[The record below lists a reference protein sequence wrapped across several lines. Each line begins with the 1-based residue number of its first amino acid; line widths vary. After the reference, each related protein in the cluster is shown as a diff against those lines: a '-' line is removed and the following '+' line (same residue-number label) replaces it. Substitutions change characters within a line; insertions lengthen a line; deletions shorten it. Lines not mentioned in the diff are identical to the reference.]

1 VTRERR
7 KRMPSYQYEAKT
19 LQGSM
24 IKGKMEA
31 ENEHAVRT
39 SLRERDYY
47 PQSIR
52 LASKSMDIDLSKY
65 AKVPIQ
71 SISIFCRQFSF
82 TVSAGM
88 NILKAIDVVGEQTE
102 NKKLRNILKEVR
114 SDIEKGS
121 SLSDGFRKHK
131 DIPDMLVNMIAVGEV
146 SGSLDSIMVRMADY
160 YEKNYK
166 LQKKVKGSL
175 TYPLMICVV
184 AVLVVNLLLIFV
196 LPTFVGMIT
205 SSGGALPLPTRMVMA
220 LSAFMKS
227 YGLLLMGFVLILLL
241 IIKFVLNHNIDMA
254 EKMDMLKLKIP
265 IFGKIMAKIVTA
277 RFTRTFGALMS
288 SGVPVLESIDI
299 CSKVLGNTAASSLL
313 QSTSESVRKGNGI
326 GESLEDR
333 GIFPTMLTQML
344 KIGEETGTLDS
355 IMEKTA
361 EYYDSEVD
369 NATSQLSTLIE
380 PIILVVLGVVVGFIV
395 IAMLLPMFEM
405 YNTVA

>member
-1 VTRERR
+1 
-7 KRMPSYQYEAKT
+7 
-19 LQGSM
+19 M
-24 IKGKMEA
+24 I
-31 ENEHAVRT
+31 
-39 SLRERDYY
+39 
-47 PQSIR
+47 
-52 LASKSMDIDLSKY
+52 
-65 AKVPIQ
+65 
-71 SISIFCRQFSF
+71 
-82 TVSAGM
+82 
-88 NILKAIDVVGEQTE
+88 
-102 NKKLRNILKEVR
+102 
-114 SDIEKGS
+114 
-121 SLSDGFRKHK
+121 
-131 DIPDMLVNMIAVGEV
+131 
-146 SGSLDSIMVRMADY
+146 RMADY

-166 LQKKVKGSL
+166 LQKKIKGSL

-227 YGLLLMGFVLILLL
+227 YGLLLMGFVLMLVL
-241 IIKFVLNHNIDMA
+241 IIKFILNHNIEIA

-265 IFGKIMAKIVTA
+265 IFGKIMTKIVTA

-299 CSKVLGNTAASSLL
+299 CSKVLGNTAASRLL
-313 QSTSESVRKGNGI
+313 QSTSESVRKGHGI

-405 YNTVA
+405 YNNVA